1 LRRRI
6 VLDGSAARSVRSV
19 AVMYVSRGL
28 LIAIVVISSPMWLA
42 LLGLVTNW
50 TWLFM
55 PLLWLM
61 RLFGG

>member
-1 LRRRI
+1 
-6 VLDGSAARSVRSV
+6 
-19 AVMYVSRGL
+19 MYVSRGL
-28 LIAIVVISSPMWLA
+28 LVAVLVISSPMWLA

-50 TWLFM
+50 TWLFF

>member
-1 LRRRI
+1 
-6 VLDGSAARSVRSV
+6 
-19 AVMYVSRGL
+19 MYVSRGL
-28 LIAIVVISSPMWLA
+28 LLAILVISSPMWLA

-50 TWLFM
+50 TWLFL